1 MTATRTWRSPSN
13 SGFLTMAGM
22 DADMRFALVL
32 VQWNGGGRPIQRSFS
47 SSFETGSTEFALPME

>member
-1 MTATRTWRSPSN
+1 
-13 SGFLTMAGM
+13 MAGM